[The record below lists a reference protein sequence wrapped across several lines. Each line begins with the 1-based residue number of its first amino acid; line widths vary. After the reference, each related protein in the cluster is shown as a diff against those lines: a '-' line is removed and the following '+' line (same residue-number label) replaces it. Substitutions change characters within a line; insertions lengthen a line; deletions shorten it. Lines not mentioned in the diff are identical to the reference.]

1 MGLLMCRLNG
11 MSPQHL
17 TTLPAPESSL
27 DIEERIEVYAAAA
40 RHYLVDRM
48 VLWVAAA

>member
-1 MGLLMCRLNG
+1 MGYLMRRLIG
-11 MSPQHL
+11 MTPHSL
-17 TTLPAPESSL
+17 TSAPAFESSL